1 MRVGQPYTLQ
11 DVPLTR
17 GGCLSSGE
25 ARELAPVESPD
36 MIQGA
41 LSAATEYL
49 TRGIPMPFIVHLH
62 DPQPAVAV
70 YKQFDISGYEI
81 PPSSTGAVTYTSSD
95 PTVATVDAATGVLT
109 YIKGG
114 ITTITASDNG
124 NLISSDI

>member
-1 MRVGQPYTLQ
+1 
-11 DVPLTR
+11 
-17 GGCLSSGE
+17 
-25 ARELAPVESPD
+25 
-36 MIQGA
+36 
-41 LSAATEYL
+41 
-49 TRGIPMPFIVHLH
+49 MPFIVHLH

-114 ITTITASDNG
+114 ITTITGSDNG
-124 NLISSDI
+124 NLISSDTLIVIGNPAVMSILTIGM